1 MSEQM
6 QTVRFISSPK
16 KRASKAAGAGLAL
29 TLAIALVAAGCQS
42 GNKNASPEES
52 ASSNGGVKITADA
65 RAKAQDIFSTRC
77 AACHGLAGKGDGA
90 GAANLTPKPP
100 NFQDKNWQTSI
111 TDDNIEKAILYGG
124 AAIGK
129 SPMMPAN
136 PDLQSQAAVVAALR
150 EKIRQLGK

>member
-1 MSEQM
+1 M
-6 QTVRFISSPK
+6 QIVRFINSPK
-16 KRASKAAGAGLAL
+16 KRTDKTAGFGLTL
-29 TLAIALVAAGCQS
+29 TLAITLVAVGCQS
-42 GNKNASPEES
+42 GSKNAAPDES
-52 ASSNGGVKITADA
+52 ASSGGSSVKITADA

-77 AACHGLAGKGDGA
+77 AACHGLAGKGDGV

-100 NFQDKNWQTSI
+100 NFQDKSWQASI

-136 PDLQSQAAVVAALR
+136 PDLQSQPAVVAALR

>member
-1 MSEQM
+1 M
-6 QTVRFISSPK
+6 QIARFINSPSNRTK
-16 KRASKAAGAGLAL
+16 QVAGAGLAL
-29 TLAIALVAAGCQS
+29 VAAVVLATVGCQS
-42 GNKNASPEES
+42 GNKSASQEES
-52 ASSNGGVKITADA
+52 SSSAGGSVKITAEA
-65 RAKAQDIFSTRC
+65 RAKAQDLFSTRC

-100 NFQDKNWQTSI
+100 NFQDKNWQASI
-111 TDDNIEKAILYGG
+111 TDQNIDNAILYGG

-136 PDLQSQAAVVAALR
+136 PDLQSQPAVVAALR